1 VGDSAIADASKR
13 RVKTI
18 GIVGGIA
25 PASTIEYYKYLI
37 DAYRQ
42 KSPGGEYPSIV
53 INSIDPRRMLGMMD
67 AGNLPGTVEYLVSA
81 LHVLANAGVDLALFG
96 SNTPHLLFD
105 EIRRQSPV
113 SLISIVDA
121 TRDEALRRGLRRV
134 GLLGTGFTMRATF
147 YRDAF
152 ADAGILLVSPDAA
165 DIDLVHDKYMVE
177 LVPGVYRDDT
187 RDAILGVIDRMRTAH
202 NLDGMVFGGTEL
214 PLLIPPDSH
223 PELGILDTMRAHV
236 DAAVAVMVE

>member
-1 VGDSAIADASKR
+1 M
-13 RVKTI
+13 KTI

-37 DAYRQ
+37 DAYRRS
-42 KSPGGEYPSIV
+42 SPGGVYPSIV
-53 INSIDPRRMLGMMD
+53 INSIDPRRMLGMME
-67 AGNLPGTVEYLVSA
+67 AGDMSGTVAYLVSA
-81 LHVLANAGVDLALFG
+81 LRVLADAGVALALFA

-105 EIRRQSPV
+105 DIRSQSPV
-113 SLISIVDA
+113 PLISIVEA
-121 TRDEALRRGLRRV
+121 ARDEAQRRGLRRV

-152 ADAGILLVSPDAA
+152 APAGITLVAPDPA
-165 DIDLVHDKYMVE
+165 DIELIHDKYMTE

-187 RDAILGVIDRMRTAH
+187 RAAILAVIERMRAAH
-202 NLDGMVFGGTEL
+202 NLDGVVFGGTEL
-214 PLLIPPDSH
+214 PLLIPPESH

-236 DAAVAVMVE
+236 DAAVARMLE

>member
-1 VGDSAIADASKR
+1 MRASD

-81 LHVLANAGVDLALFG
+81 LRVLADAGVNLALFA
-96 SNTPHLLFD
+96 SNTPHVLFD

-121 TRDEALRRGLRRV
+121 ARDEALRRGLRRV
-134 GLLGTGFTMRATF
+134 GLLGTRFTMQRHVLPRRIRQRWYRA
-147 YRDAF
+147 RL
-152 ADAGILLVSPDAA
+152 AGSRGHRPRSRQVHGRARAWRLPRRHARRNTRRHRPDAHA
-165 DIDLVHDKYMVE
+165 
-177 LVPGVYRDDT
+177 
-187 RDAILGVIDRMRTAH
+187 RTAS
-202 NLDGMVFGGTEL
+202 TEWCSAEPSFRCCSL
-214 PLLIPPDSH
+214 PDSH

-236 DAAVAVMVE
+236 DAAVARMLA

>member
-1 VGDSAIADASKR
+1 MKML
-13 RVKTI
+13 

-42 KSPGGEYPSIV
+42 KSPGGEYPSVV

-67 AGNLPGTVEYLVSA
+67 AGNYAETVEYLVSA
-81 LHVLANAGVDLALFG
+81 LGVVADAGADLALFA

-105 EIRRQSPV
+105 EIQRLSPV
-113 SLISIVDA
+113 PLVSIVESA
-121 TRDEALRRGLRRV
+121 RDEALRRGFRRV

-152 ADAGILLVSPDAA
+152 AADGMTLVAPDPP
-165 DIDLVHDKYMVE
+165 DIEIVHEKYMSE
-177 LVPGVYRDDT
+177 LVPGVFRDET
-187 RDAILGVIDRMRTAH
+187 RAAIIDVINRMRGAQH
-202 NLDGMVFGGTEL
+202 LDGIVFGGTEL
-214 PLLIPPDSH
+214 PLLIPPDSY
-223 PELGILDTMRAHV
+223 PELMILDTMRAHV
-236 DAAVAVMVE
+236 DTAVALLLA